1 MDKYYLGGDVS
12 KGYCD
17 FVIIDQ
23 EKKIV
28 EKNFQL
34 DDTHTGHTE
43 LKRILSNLL
52 FTKKGS
58 VIYAGVESTGGYEN
72 NWYKMLYDLK
82 EELNVFTARLNP
94 FGIYH
99 SSQADLKKNKTDKS
113 SALNV
118 AEYLISYPAKVE
130 YNREHY
136 YESLRR
142 MWKHILILKKH
153 KVGLMGQLESLVYVA
168 NPDIMAYW
176 KEKMPEWV
184 LSVLSKYPTSKDL
197 ATVRAATLSKIPYL
211 SREKAEL
218 LIKAARNTVA
228 SLVDD
233 SMSFLIKSL
242 ANEIL
247 ASRKNIDA
255 QMSYL
260 KKECDIPEV
269 ELLMSFCGIG
279 LYSAVGFM
287 LLIGKIDRFSSAKA
301 LASFFGVHPIY
312 KESGDGIGGIRMSK
326 QGRAEAR
333 WLLFMV
339 AKSAIVHNTYI
350 KQLYYEYQERGKSK
364 MSSLGIIMHKITRII
379 YGMLKSGTEYEPQID
394 QKNREESKRKK
405 PLRAVK
411 NIKRRFQSI
420 DEKAPIS
427 RRQTSKR
434 KEQEPSQNGVT
445 IKHGIEHPAQD
456 NYSTEE
462 KVVQIIK

>member
-1 MDKYYLGGDVS
+1 MDNYYLGGDVS

-17 FVIIDQ
+17 FVIIDS

-34 DDTHTGHTE
+34 DDTHAGHTE

-52 FTKKGS
+52 YNKNDS
-58 VIYAGVESTGGYEN
+58 LIYAGVESTGGYEN

-82 EELNVFTARLNP
+82 EELNVSTARLNP

-176 KEKMPEWV
+176 KEKMPDWV
-184 LSVLSKYPTSKDL
+184 LSVLSKYPTSKDI
-197 ATVRAATLSKIPYL
+197 AKVKAATLSKIPYL
-211 SREKAEL
+211 TKEKAEL
-218 LIKAARNTVA
+218 LIKAAKKTVA

-233 SMSFLIKSL
+233 SIAFLIKSL

-247 ASRKNIDA
+247 ASKKNIDA

-260 KKECDIPEV
+260 KEECDIPEV

-279 LYSAVGFM
+279 LYSAVGLM
-287 LLIGKIDRFSSAKA
+287 LLIGKIDRFSSAKT

-339 AKSAIVHNTYI
+339 AKAAIVHNTYI
-350 KQLYYEYQERGKSK
+350 KKLYFEYQEKGKSK

-379 YGMLKSGTEYEPQID
+379 YGMLKSSNKYDSQID
-394 QKNREESKRKK
+394 QKNREDNKRKK
-405 PLRAVK
+405 PLRAAK

-434 KEQEPSQNGVT
+434 KEQESSQNGVT
-445 IKHGIEHPAQD
+445 IKHGIEHPAQN
-456 NYSTEE
+456 NYSTEKKE
-462 KVVQIIK
+462 LPIY